1 MTLPSCTLATPPNI
15 ETLFLNVELRTSVM
29 LFLYPAFNTAPRSVL
44 SMLVKLESSIY
55 SQPPSS
61 IDMKLTELPERFVAV
76 ILVILTLDT
85 NCVFCKFDDLIAI

>member
-15 ETLFLNVELRTSVM
+15 DTLFLNVELRTSVM
-29 LFLYPAFNTAPRSVL
+29 LFLYPAFNSAPRSML
-44 SMLVKLESSIY
+44 SMFVKLESSRC